1 MVAMHGRFR
10 VIVKN
15 TGPGNRNYASDVNYT
30 LEMCRWL
37 LKILGVWTLVYH
49 RISKSDK
56 ALCTA
61 TLAACTGIL
70 SFTILPSLYTVMF
83 TKNSTDTI
91 IKLLGPVGLCSFCT
105 VKYMYLILK
114 GRALGRCVR
123 HLERDW
129 ETVVHPGHRSI
140 MLKYSSISRKLIVV
154 CVVFLYSGGL
164 SYHTVKQ
171 FISKDRSAQNTTER
185 PFVYPCFEFINAQA
199 SPNYEIIFFV
209 HCLSGLIQ
217 YTITSAMYSL
227 AAIFVT
233 HICGQIE
240 IQISRLD
247 ELIEGSEEKRIFYDR
262 MAIIIQEHAEVLR
275 FSKDVE
281 EALRELNLTEIAES
295 AVIMCVL
302 EFYCMIEWRRSD
314 AIALL
319 TYFTLLVSFTFNIM
333 IFCYVGE
340 LLSEQCS
347 RMGPASYD
355 IQWYNL
361 PPRRA
366 YNLILLSA
374 ISLEPPK
381 LTAGNIIDLSINTFG
396 AVVRTSVIYL
406 NLLRTVTV

>member
-1 MVAMHGRFR
+1 MQGHNCSSWLKNVHNCVDNNWLPAMDQNH
-10 VIVKN
+10 V
-15 TGPGNRNYASDVNYT
+15 
-30 LEMCRWL
+30 E
-37 LKILGVWTLVYH
+37 IL
-49 RISKSDK
+49 
-56 ALCTA
+56 
-61 TLAACTGIL
+61 
-70 SFTILPSLYTVMF
+70 TVMF
-83 TKNSTDTI
+83 TKNTTDYI
-91 IKLLGPVGLCSFCT
+91 VKLLGPVGLISFCT
-105 VKYMYLILK
+105 VKYIYLILK
-114 GRALGRCVR
+114 AKPLGRCVQ

-129 ETVVHPGHRSI
+129 QMVVRPNHRSI

-154 CVVFLYSGGL
+154 CVVFLYSGGI

-171 FISKDRSAQNTTER
+171 FITKDTSSVNVTER
-185 PFVYPCFEFINAQA
+185 PFVYPPIKFINPQA

-209 HCLSGLIQ
+209 HCVSGVIQ

-240 IQISRLD
+240 IQISRLN
-247 ELIEGSEEKRIFYDR
+247 ELIEESREKRVFYDR
-262 MAIIIQEHAEVLR
+262 MGTIVREHAEVLR

-340 LLSEQCS
+340 LLTEQCS
-347 RMGPASYD
+347 QMGPASYD
-355 IQWYNL
+355 IEWYKL
-361 PPRRA
+361 SPRRA
-366 YNLILLSA
+366 YNLILISA

>member
-1 MVAMHGRFR
+1 MQGRLN
-10 VIVKN
+10 IIAKN
-15 TGPGNRNYASDVNYT
+15 VPENSNYARDVNYT

-37 LKILGVWTLVYH
+37 LKILGLWTLVYH
-49 RISKSDK
+49 RISKSDR

-61 TLAACTGIL
+61 TLATCIGIL
-70 SFTILPSLYTVMF
+70 SFTILPSLYSVIF

-91 IKLLGPVGLCSFCT
+91 IKLIGPVGLCSFCT
-105 VKYMYLILK
+105 VKYTYLILK
-114 GRALGRCVR
+114 GKSLGRCVQQ
-123 HLERDW
+123 LERDW
-129 ETVVHPGHRSI
+129 EMVTHPGHRSI

-171 FISKDRSAQNTTER
+171 LITKDESTLNSTER
-185 PFVYPCFEFINAQA
+185 PFVYPCFEFINSQA

-217 YTITSAMYSL
+217 YTIKSVMYSL

-233 HICGQIE
+233 HICGRIE

-247 ELIEGSEEKRIFYDR
+247 ELIEGSEEKKIFYDR
-262 MAIIIQEHAEVLR
+262 LGIIIQEHAEVLR

-281 EALRELNLTEIAES
+281 AALRELNLTEIAES
-295 AVIMCVL
+295 AVLMCVL

-314 AIALL
+314 AIALV

-366 YNLILLSA
+366 YNLILVSA

-406 NLLRTVTV
+406 NLLRTVMVW